1 MNQLVSPEAGT
12 ADKGAAKS
20 GGDQDTSIA
29 TLNSL
34 MTGQQGDSA
43 EIVPVLL
50 ELLRGMNESK
60 RHFFTVNQS
69 LERIEGQGA
78 RIENCFISQATS
90 QGSLAG
96 GPILSPGPG
105 LGPNAAPAFRALPEH
120 LSKREAEVALLSLR
134 SYILFKMRI
143 NYPEFEPYHC
153 VAQRTAILQALHARS
168 STIEDYISVP
178 VIKRIIAMNDNGRE
192 LVDQQLED
200 WGEQIAK
207 ILASVD
213 YSKTNDDHDLHEIA

>member
-1 MNQLVSPEAGT
+1 
-12 ADKGAAKS
+12 
-20 GGDQDTSIA
+20 
-29 TLNSL
+29 

-50 ELLRGMNESK
+50 ELLRGLNESK

-90 QGSLAG
+90 QGTLAS
-96 GPILSPGPG
+96 GPLPTTGSG
-105 LGPNAAPAFRALPEH
+105 LVANGTPANNALPEH
-120 LSKREAEVALLSLR
+120 LSKREAEVALLGLR

-153 VAQRTAILQALHARS
+153 IAQRTAILQALHARS
-168 STIEDYISVP
+168 STIEDYINVP

-200 WGEQIAK
+200 WGDQIAK
-207 ILASVD
+207 ILASID
-213 YSKTNDDHDLHEIA
+213 YAKTNDDPDQHEIA